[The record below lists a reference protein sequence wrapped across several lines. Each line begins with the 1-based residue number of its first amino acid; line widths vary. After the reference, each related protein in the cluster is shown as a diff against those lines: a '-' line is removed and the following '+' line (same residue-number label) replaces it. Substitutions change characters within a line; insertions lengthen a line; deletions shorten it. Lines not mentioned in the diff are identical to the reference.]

1 DLIERNAIPMII
13 RSEINTFIRWAQ
25 KLPQDYLYQK
35 PSLGILFAWGLLVRG
50 EQMQVANS
58 LLQKIVPENEHTTG
72 QLNTVRAMRAVY
84 EGQILKAIELARQAL
99 DQLPPED
106 LFFRNIA
113 GWNLSGALAV
123 SGDIEGGFEVLREV
137 VQTSLASHNYLV
149 AIIGLCRLALAQ
161 VHMGKL
167 NKAKEIFERAVD
179 ISTTDQKRPLPAA
192 SEALMGLGRVY
203 WEWNQLEAARE
214 VLQESI
220 TLSKRWREIAALD
233 SYVALAHVL
242 LSQGDVDGANQ
253 RMADALKLAVDN
265 LATQTDDKYVACQQ
279 AHLRVRQGD
288 LRDARRWAIER
299 GLDKYTQAENLDLSG
314 RTGDDIILHYEL
326 IVFSRILIEEKQ
338 IGQALSVLN
347 LIQPSLKQWGYLK
360 QIIEIYIIRAVGLHA
375 QGYIDSAI
383 SAFQTA
389 IDLAKPEG
397 FTRVFLDEGQR
408 VVPLLQELV
417 SRGDKSKFTNGLLKS
432 LTKSKTQITL
442 VEPLSEREIEILRML
457 TTELSAPEIA
467 ERLHIAVTTVRTH
480 TKNIYSKLGVHSRF
494 EAVTKGEELN
504 LM

>member
-1 DLIERNAIPMII
+1 
-13 RSEINTFIRWAQ
+13 
-25 KLPQDYLYQK
+25 
-35 PSLGILFAWGLLVRG
+35 
-50 EQMQVANS
+50 
-58 LLQKIVPENEHTTG
+58 
-72 QLNTVRAMRAVY
+72 
-84 EGQILKAIELARQAL
+84 
-99 DQLPPED
+99 
-106 LFFRNIA
+106 
-113 GWNLSGALAV
+113 
-123 SGDIEGGFEVLREV
+123 
-137 VQTSLASHNYLV
+137 
-149 AIIGLCRLALAQ
+149 
-161 VHMGKL
+161 
-167 NKAKEIFERAVD
+167 
-179 ISTTDQKRPLPAA
+179 
-192 SEALMGLGRVY
+192 
-203 WEWNQLEAARE
+203 
-214 VLQESI
+214 
-220 TLSKRWREIAALD
+220 
-233 SYVALAHVL
+233 
-242 LSQGDVDGANQ
+242 
-253 RMADALKLAVDN
+253 MADALKLAVDN

-279 AHLRVRQGD
+279 AHLWVRQGD
-288 LRDARRWAIER
+288 LNAARRWAIER